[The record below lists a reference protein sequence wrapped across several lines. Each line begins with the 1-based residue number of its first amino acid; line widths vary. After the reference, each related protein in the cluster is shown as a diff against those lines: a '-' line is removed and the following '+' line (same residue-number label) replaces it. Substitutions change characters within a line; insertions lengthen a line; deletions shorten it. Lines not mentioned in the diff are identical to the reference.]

1 MTTDA
6 SPKRIYL
13 DNAATSFPKPEAV
26 YEAVDRYNRQIGVAV
41 GRSAYRQAV
50 ELHRVIDRCRT
61 LAAQLLGAESPER
74 IIFTF
79 NATDGLNMAIHGLLR
94 PGDHVVTSA
103 VEHNSVLRPLRDEE
117 ERNGVEVTRV
127 AADRSGCVDPDA
139 VRQAVRPNTRL
150 VALLHASN
158 VTGTIQPVEEVAE
171 IAHAVGAFF
180 LVDAAQTAGHLPI
193 DLQTLPAD
201 LLACA
206 GHKGLLGPLGTGLL
220 YVRPGL
226 EDQLRSLRQGGTG
239 SQSEDDRQPAHLPD
253 KYESGNHNAP
263 ALCGLEAALSFLMDR
278 TVAAIHEHELRLTRR
293 LLEGLAA
300 IPGVELYGPPAPDR
314 PRVGVVS
321 FTLEGFEPQDLA
333 TILDESFGIQAR
345 AGLHCAPGAHRAI
358 GTFEQGGTVRFSTSV
373 FTTDA
378 DIDAALAAVRSIAG
392 CDERGA

>member
-1 MTTDA
+1 MTTG
-6 SPKRIYL
+6 SSSQRIYL

-26 YEAVDRYNRQIGVAV
+26 YEAVDRYNRQVGVAV
-41 GRSAYRQAV
+41 GRSAYRQAI
-50 ELHRVIDRCRT
+50 ELHRVIDRCRV
-61 LAAQLLGAESPER
+61 LAAQILGAEGPER

-79 NATDGLNMAIHGLLR
+79 NATDGLNLAIHGLLR
-94 PGDHVVTSA
+94 PGDHVVTSV

-117 ERNGVEVTRV
+117 ERNGVRVSRV
-127 AADRSGCVDPDA
+127 AADGSGWVDPDA
-139 VRQAVRPNTRL
+139 VRKAIGPDTRL

-158 VTGTIQPVEEVAE
+158 VTGTIQPIREVAE
-171 IAHAVGAFF
+171 IAHEAGALV

-193 DLQTLPAD
+193 DLRTLPAD
-201 LLACA
+201 VLACA

-220 YVRPGL
+220 YVRPGV

-239 SQSEDDRQPAHLPD
+239 SRSEEDRQPAHLPD

-263 ALCGLEAALSFLMDR
+263 ALCGLAAALEFLIDQR
-278 TVAAIHEHELRLTRR
+278 VDAIEVHESRLTRR

-300 IPGVELYGPPAPDR
+300 IPGVQVYGPGPDR

-321 FTLEGFEPQDLA
+321 FTLDGFEPQDLA

-358 GTFEQGGTVRFSTSV
+358 GTFDRGGTVRFSTSL
-373 FTTDA
+373 FTTEA
-378 DIDAALAAVRSIAG
+378 DIDAALTAVGRIA
-392 CDERGA
+392 CPS